1 MVSASVSAS
10 NMPLNSSAKMNSLL
24 SVVVKIIQAN
34 EGSNL
39 DRPEH
44 KLLSGRLLG
53 SAKFPIEV
61 AVLGE
66 EPVMKNWTGFFLLG
80 FPAVYTYLA
89 LELDLVG

>member
-1 MVSASVSAS
+1 MQ
-10 NMPLNSSAKMNSLL
+10 LNSSKRMNSLL

-61 AVLGE
+61 EVLEE
-66 EPVMKNWTGFFLLG
+66 EPVMKNWTVFCS
-80 FPAVYTYLA
+80 
-89 LELDLVG
+89 

>member
-1 MVSASVSAS
+1 M
-10 NMPLNSSAKMNSLL
+10 
-24 SVVVKIIQAN
+24 VKIIQAN
-34 EGSNL
+34 EGPNL

-80 FPAVYTYLA
+80 FPTIYRYPGLGVRSDWLKTCS
-89 LELDLVG
+89 